1 MPSRRYHVVLN
12 PKSGAALAAGLTAES
27 LAAAFAHHGL
37 DAVID
42 ADNSAPF
49 ADRIRKARDSDADV
63 VVSAGGDG
71 TATGLAG
78 ALAGTTKALA
88 ILPLGTANLLARDL
102 SLPLDLDATV
112 AALGD
117 MEPRQ
122 IDVGEVNGRVF
133 LHKVVLGVIPSIA
146 AAREQIRGR
155 SDVGALFGFGRYF
168 VRRLGRARRIA
179 LSITSRDTDDRVE
192 RVHAIAVANN
202 AYDEGLG
209 RIFARSSLDAGV
221 LTLYVLK
228 HLTLGDALRLSA
240 EMLAGRW
247 QQDEALD
254 IASVRSVSIRSR
266 RASVSAMIDGE
277 VEMLQTPLNF
287 RIRPKALT
295 VLAPAPAVAEAPAP
309 AAVLAGAA

>member
-146 AAREQIRGR
+146 AAREQICGR